1 MYLARSQIGSMS
13 KRLISE
19 MLILAVC
26 LCLWGLPARAA
37 ENPQAAIQTGMEQV
51 LKILQQYPQDN
62 RARRE
67 QIRAVVDGYFDF
79 EAISRLALGPRWNT
93 LPPEK
98 QQEFTKEFTKLVF
111 NTYVGDLEKYARHDI
126 TYRSREL
133 YKGYVVVE
141 ANAGGQTVSFYLHL
155 KNEKWMVYDVGVGG
169 MSLVT
174 NYRDQFDPIL
184 ANGSFDRLSVIL
196 KQKIDQVCAL
206 GRC

>member
-1 MYLARSQIGSMS
+1 MFVPRSHIGSMS
-13 KRLISE
+13 KRFISKT
-19 MLILAVC
+19 LILVVC
-26 LCLWGLPARAA
+26 LCLWGSWAIAA
-37 ENPQAAIQTGMEQV
+37 EDPQAVVQTVTDQV
-51 LKILQQYPQDN
+51 RKILKQYPEDT
-62 RARRE
+62 RASRE

-155 KNEKWMVYDVGVGG
+155 KNEKWMVYDIGVGG